1 MEPHTNSNIATLS
14 SDDDGL
20 GRRSPPANLE
30 AEQALLA
37 AILANNSAYEK
48 VSDFLQPL
56 HFADSAHGRIYA
68 ASGKLIERG
77 QIANAVTLKNVF
89 EADGELS
96 AVGGWKY
103 LAELERA
110 EITIINVLQY
120 GQVVHDLYM
129 RRELINLGH
138 DVVVSAFDHDLEV
151 SASDQIEAAEERL
164 YNMAESGRSEGGFR
178 SFSEALTVAVEMAE
192 AAHRREGALAGV
204 ATGFLDL
211 DNKLGGL
218 HPSDLLILAGRPGM
232 GKTALATNMA
242 FNAATLHAETDG
254 EEGAVVGIFSLEM
267 SAEQLATRI
276 LSERTSVPSE
286 KIRNGTLGKDDFDK
300 VLEASY
306 ELERLPL
313 YIDDTPAISVGQL
326 RTRARRLK
334 RTKNLS
340 MIIVDYLQLMRPTA
354 GRAPENRVQ
363 EISDISRGLK
373 AIAKELDLPVVAL
386 SQLSRAVEQ
395 REEKR
400 PQLADLRESGSIEQ
414 DADVVMFVYREE
426 YYLQKAEPTRR
437 PEESDEKYNDRFE
450 NWRQRCEESYGKSE
464 VIIAKQRHGPTGTI
478 RLHFHG
484 ATTRFSNFQPEDHL
498 PEQHY

>member
-1 MEPHTNSNIATLS
+1 MDQSPYSNVATLTGG
-14 SDDDGL
+14 DDGTSH
-20 GRRSPPANLE
+20 RSPPANLE

-37 AILANNSAYEK
+37 AILSNNYAYEK
-48 VSDFLQPL
+48 VSDFLLPE
-56 HFADSAHGRIYA
+56 HFADAAHGRIYA
-68 ASGKLIERG
+68 ACGKLVERG

-96 AVGGWKY
+96 EVGGWKY

-110 EITIINVLQY
+110 EIPIINVLQY
-120 GQVVHDLYM
+120 AQVVYDLFM
-129 RRELINLGH
+129 RRALIDLGQ
-138 DVVVSAFDHDLEV
+138 DVVNDAYDHDLER
-151 SASDQIEAAEERL
+151 SASHQIEAAEERL
-164 YNMAESGRSEGGFR
+164 YAMAETGKSEGGFR
-178 SFSEALTVAVEMAE
+178 SFSEALTVAIEMAE
-192 AAHRREGALAGV
+192 AAHRRDGALAGV
-204 ATGFLDL
+204 ASGFMDL
-211 DNKLGGL
+211 DEKLGGL

-232 GKTALATNMA
+232 GKTALATNVA
-242 FNAATLHAETDG
+242 FNAAKLHADSG
-254 EEGAVVGIFSLEM
+254 GDEGAVVGIFSLEM

-276 LSERTSVPSE
+276 LSERTDVPSE
-286 KIRNGTLGKDDFDK
+286 KIRNGTLGHDDFEK

-313 YIDDTPAISVGQL
+313 HIDDTPAISVGQL

-334 RTKNLS
+334 RTKGLS
-340 MIIVDYLQLMRPTA
+340 LLIVDYLQLMRPTA

-373 AIAKELDLPVVAL
+373 AIAKELNVPVVAL

-395 REEKR
+395 REDKR

-437 PEESDEKYNDRFE
+437 PEETDEKYNDRFE
-450 NWRQRCEESYGKSE
+450 RWRERCEDAYGRAE

-478 RLHFHG
+478 RLHFSG
-484 ATTRFSNFQPEDHL
+484 ATTRFSNYQPEDHL
-498 PEQHY
+498 PEQQY